1 MEKKRWVLIFSA
13 LCLAL
18 AFSVS
23 SVVAQFDSGGRIF
36 WVEGDREDIF
46 FRASALNCIRDR
58 GPADVAPDENTWITV
73 DSATLNATNAK
84 AAIVFGHAFAQ
95 NDGTGEVNGIAT
107 FLSKVGTKP
116 TPSDK
121 NQLVHAKVYLANQ
134 SEDEHSMMIIALD
147 ANKDFDV
154 QYRFG
159 AIRLSTDETLM
170 CSWGTRVQLMG
181 YIE

>member
-1 MEKKRWVLIFSA
+1 MEKKWSLIFSA

-18 AFSVS
+18 VFSVS
-23 SVVAQFDSGGRIF
+23 SVEAQFDSGSKIF
-36 WVEGDREDIF
+36 WIEGDREEIF
-46 FRASALNCIRDR
+46 SRASSFNCPA

-95 NDGTGEVNGIAT
+95 NDDTGETNGIAT

-116 TPSDK
+116 TPASQ
-121 NQLVHAKVYLANQ
+121 NQLVHMKVALANM
-134 SEDEHSMMIIALD
+134 SGDEHAMMIIALD

-159 AIRLSTDETLM
+159 EIRFSTDETLM
-170 CSWGTRVQLMG
+170 CLWGTRIQLLG

>member
-1 MEKKRWVLIFSA
+1 MEKTRWVLIFSA
-13 LCLAL
+13 LCLAF

-23 SVVAQFDSGGRIF
+23 SVEAQFDSGGTIF
-36 WVEGDREDIF
+36 WIEGDRENIF
-46 FRASALNCIRDR
+46 SRQSSFNCPA

-95 NDGTGEVNGIAT
+95 NDGTGETNGIAT
-107 FLSKVGTKP
+107 FLSKVGTTP
-116 TPSDK
+116 TPSSL
-121 NQLVHAKVYLANQ
+121 NQLVHMKVALANM
-134 SEDEHSMMIIALD
+134 SGDEHSMMIIALD

-159 AIRLSTDETLM
+159 EISFSTDETLM
-170 CSWGTRVQLMG
+170 CLWGTRIQLMG